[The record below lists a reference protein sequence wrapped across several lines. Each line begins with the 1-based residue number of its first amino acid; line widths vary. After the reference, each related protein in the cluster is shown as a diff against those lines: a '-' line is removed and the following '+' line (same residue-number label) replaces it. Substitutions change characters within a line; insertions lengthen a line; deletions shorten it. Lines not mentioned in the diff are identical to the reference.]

1 MATIP
6 FDRLFSMPA
15 FEGLRAIKLQQA
27 IQEELELDKLL
38 TIMEHIDPDYSSY
51 DIEASVE
58 LLEIM
63 DITITTSD
71 STYYRNCIK
80 TLILRSQPTW
90 ARMMRLG
97 RKKFTN
103 KLERDQRSIFRE
115 ADLLNDPP
123 EESVIEW
130 WDEVCGMVRY
140 DIDRIF
146 MEQARQAE
154 QLTLEYE
161 ENELIGKGIA
171 EKPKWIAI
179 EDNTAGYDV
188 LSYEKNEYGLV
199 NKLIEVKSTIA
210 SPLRFYITRNE
221 WNKAYKS
228 GNSYFFY
235 IWDMKPGEPRL
246 HVKTVT
252 DIEPHIPQDNEKG
265 KWDRAIIPIGI

>member
-1 MATIP
+1 
-6 FDRLFSMPA
+6 MPA
-15 FEGLRAIKLQQA
+15 FEGLRAIKQQQA

-38 TIMEHIDPDYSSY
+38 PIMEHIDPDYSSY
-51 DIEASVE
+51 DIEASVQ

-63 DITITTSD
+63 DVTITTTD

-80 TLILRSQPTW
+80 TLIIHSQPAW
-90 ARMMRLG
+90 VRMMRLG

-115 ADLLNDPP
+115 AALLNDPP
-123 EESVIEW
+123 EVSVIEW

-140 DIDRIF
+140 DIDRRF
-146 MEQARQAE
+146 MDQARQAE

-161 ENELIGKGIA
+161 ENELRGKGIT

-179 EDNTAGYDV
+179 DDNTAGYDV
-188 LSYEKNEYGLV
+188 LSYDKNEYGLV
-199 NKLIEVKSTIA
+199 NKLIEVKSTIT
-210 SPLRFYITRNE
+210 SPLRFYLTRNE
-221 WNKAYKS
+221 WDKAYKS

-235 IWDMKPGEPRL
+235 IWDMQPEEPRL
-246 HVKTVT
+246 HVKTFT

-265 KWDRAIIPIGI
+265 KWDKVIIPVGI